1 MKKHANVESLKSK
14 CVNILPASQRGM
26 QSGSLHFSY
35 SGVAHEQNYEE
46 KKKKTDHSKQNDRI
60 LSGFQPV
67 FLKAEKKNDFVGKEI
82 ASLDNKSKYIDIC
95 YIIL

>member
-1 MKKHANVESLKSK
+1 MKKRANVESLKSK

-46 KKKKTDHSKQNDRI
+46 KKKKDRP
-60 LSGFQPV
+60 Q
-67 FLKAEKKNDFVGKEI
+67 
-82 ASLDNKSKYIDIC
+82 
-95 YIIL
+95 